1 MPHNFTDQ
9 EGLAELSQQL
19 SEAEH
24 LLLIG
29 PHCANQTWELA
40 VPGAEESGERRAHA
54 GPLQNTGEKCGPEL
68 GARARMEEHGHV
80 QSSFGH
86 PCATLDRPHQFQLP
100 SRQNGVTAGQQWRS
114 SPGSEVRLVSGSGFK
129 RWLCHPPARH

>member
-54 GPLQNTGEKCGPEL
+54 GECQEEVWPRAQGRGQGQDG
-68 GARARMEEHGHV
+68 GARPRAIFLWP
-80 QSSFGH
+80 S
-86 PCATLDRPHQFQLP
+86 PCD
-100 SRQNGVTAGQQWRS
+100 
-114 SPGSEVRLVSGSGFK
+114 PG
-129 RWLCHPPARH
+129 

>member
-40 VPGAEESGERRAHA
+40 VPGAEESGERWAHA
-54 GPLQNTGEKCGPEL
+54 GPLQNTGECQEGGVWPRAQGQGQDG
-68 GARARMEEHGHV
+68 GARPRV
-80 QSSFGH
+80 IF
-86 PCATLDRPHQFQLP
+86 LRPSLCD
-100 SRQNGVTAGQQWRS
+100 
-114 SPGSEVRLVSGSGFK
+114 PG
-129 RWLCHPPARH
+129 